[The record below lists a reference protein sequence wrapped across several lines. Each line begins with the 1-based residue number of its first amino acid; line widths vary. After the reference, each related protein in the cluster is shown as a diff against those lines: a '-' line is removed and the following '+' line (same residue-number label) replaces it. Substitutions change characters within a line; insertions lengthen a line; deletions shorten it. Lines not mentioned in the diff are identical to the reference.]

1 MCASVR
7 RIDTS
12 EQLIEDFLSRR
23 VFAIVGATRKKE
35 KYGYRIFRILKDAGY
50 KVYPVNPKY
59 DEIEGERCYAS
70 LSELPEKPD
79 VVDIVVPPD
88 VTEIIVR
95 EAHELGINR
104 IWMQPG
110 SESASAIKFCED
122 NGMLVLHDVCVM
134 EESLKQRQRR

>member
-1 MCASVR
+1 MR

>member
-122 NGMLVLHDVCVM
+122 NGMLVLHNVCVM

>member
-1 MCASVR
+1 MG
-7 RIDTS
+7 

-122 NGMLVLHDVCVM
+122 NGMLVLHNVCVM